1 MRMARRP
8 SSATSPRPGRS
19 RKCSETTRASL
30 RSARPS
36 RCMGTCSVLPAPSR
50 PPPAS
55 SRSSVACCPRRSTS
69 TTPTPNAILTTFPTR
84 HARRTSRWRFPTH
97 SVSADTTRASSSR
110 PRRSRRD
117 MASQLD
123 FKELQELAA
132 EILGIEPGDVQL
144 DKSFQRD
151 LAADSLDLVELIAA
165 IEDKYDV
172 ELSEEELERMKVIG
186 DLWKFLE
193 QKTAERLEA

>member
-1 MRMARRP
+1 M
-8 SSATSPRPGRS
+8 SD
-19 RKCSETTRASL
+19 EL
-30 RSARPS
+30 
-36 RCMGTCSVLPAPSR
+36 
-50 PPPAS
+50 
-55 SRSSVACCPRRSTS
+55 
-69 TTPTPNAILTTFPTR
+69 N
-84 HARRTSRWRFPTH
+84 
-97 SVSADTTRASSSR
+97 
-110 PRRSRRD
+110 
-117 MASQLD
+117 

-132 EILGIEPGDVQL
+132 EILGIEPEQVQL

>member
-1 MRMARRP
+1 
-8 SSATSPRPGRS
+8 
-19 RKCSETTRASL
+19 
-30 RSARPS
+30 
-36 RCMGTCSVLPAPSR
+36 
-50 PPPAS
+50 
-55 SRSSVACCPRRSTS
+55 
-69 TTPTPNAILTTFPTR
+69 
-84 HARRTSRWRFPTH
+84 
-97 SVSADTTRASSSR
+97 
-110 PRRSRRD
+110 
-117 MASQLD
+117 MASQLE

-132 EILGIEPGDVQL
+132 EILGIETGDVQL

>member
-1 MRMARRP
+1 
-8 SSATSPRPGRS
+8 
-19 RKCSETTRASL
+19 
-30 RSARPS
+30 
-36 RCMGTCSVLPAPSR
+36 
-50 PPPAS
+50 
-55 SRSSVACCPRRSTS
+55 
-69 TTPTPNAILTTFPTR
+69 
-84 HARRTSRWRFPTH
+84 
-97 SVSADTTRASSSR
+97 
-110 PRRSRRD
+110 

-123 FKELQELAA
+123 FRELQELAA
-132 EILGIEPGDVQL
+132 EILGIEPDQVQM

-172 ELSEEELERMKVIG
+172 ELPDEELEKMKVIA